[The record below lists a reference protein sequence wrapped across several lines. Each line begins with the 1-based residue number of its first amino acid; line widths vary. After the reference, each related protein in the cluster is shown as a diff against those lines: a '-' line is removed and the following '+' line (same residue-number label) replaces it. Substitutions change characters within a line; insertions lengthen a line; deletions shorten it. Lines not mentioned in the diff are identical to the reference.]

1 MLNFYFVRFNKNVS
15 NKNLNWSLIS
25 TFEFNFNSKK
35 ISSDVRRSNCKLYR
49 DVDRGLQI
57 SMEYFRSSRKHSFS
71 NVVLWDGTIC
81 LMI

>member
-1 MLNFYFVRFNKNVS
+1 MLRCMLNFYFVRFNKNVS

-35 ISSDVRRSNCKLYR
+35 IRSDVRRSNCKLYR

-71 NVVLWDGTIC
+71 NVVL
-81 LMI
+81 